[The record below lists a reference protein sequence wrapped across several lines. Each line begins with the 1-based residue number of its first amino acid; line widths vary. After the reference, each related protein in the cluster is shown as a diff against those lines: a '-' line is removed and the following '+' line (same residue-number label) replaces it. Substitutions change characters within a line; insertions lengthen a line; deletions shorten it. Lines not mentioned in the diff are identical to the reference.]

1 MFHVTEMPAV
11 SKLHLSLK
19 SRFSIDYV
27 LHEFQNIVVNV
38 SQQTTTKVF
47 KLLPEDEVDTGPTIG
62 VIYNPLRAP
71 LEVKRYSKTCVKW
84 PPKIRQN
91 KILMTNVSL
100 MKVKNF
106 AECSPWSI
114 VQNF

>member
-1 MFHVTEMPAV
+1 MFHVTETPAV

-71 LEVKRYSKTCVKW
+71 LEVKRYCHW
-84 PPKIRQN
+84 
-91 KILMTNVSL
+91 
-100 MKVKNF
+100 
-106 AECSPWSI
+106 
-114 VQNF
+114 